1 MNSTLLKA
9 NIKFNWIPFAAIL
22 FMIMIYVSA
31 AIAMFN
37 PEDAASIQAVFSMMP
52 EGMVKAFG
60 FDGLGTNL
68 TTYLASYFYGF
79 ILLVFPLIY
88 TIIAANSL
96 VAGHVDKGSMA
107 YLLSTPNTR
116 GKIITTQAAYFILST
131 TALLGFITS
140 IIVVLCAILWPGHLE
155 IGSFLVL
162 NLVTLLLLIAVGSV
176 SFLSSCIFNDAK
188 YSLAFG
194 AGIPVLFV
202 MLKIISEIGS
212 GVEFFKYMSPYTL
225 LDTNKILNN
234 IPYGLI
240 LSLVLLFVAACIFA
254 LSAYIFKRKNLNI

>member
-22 FMIMIYVSA
+22 LMIMIYVSA
-31 AIAMFN
+31 AIAMFS

-52 EGMVKAFG
+52 EEMVKAFG
-60 FDGLGTNL
+60 FDGLGTDL

-116 GKIITTQAAYFILST
+116 VRLITTQAVYFVLSI
-131 TALLGFITS
+131 AAMLGLIVA
-140 IIVVLCAILWPGHLE
+140 IIVGSSAILWPGYLD
-155 IGSFLVL
+155 IGRFMLL

-176 SFLSSCIFNDAK
+176 SFLSSCIFSDSK
-188 YSLAFG
+188 YSLAVG
-194 AGIPVLFV
+194 AGIPALFV
-202 MLKIISEIGS
+202 MFKLISEIANE
-212 GVEFFKYMSPYTL
+212 VAFFKYMSPYSL
-225 LDTNKILNN
+225 LDTNKILNDV
-234 IPYGLI
+234 PYGLI
-240 LSLVLLFVAACIFA
+240 LSLVLIIVSACIFTA
-254 LSAYIFKRKNLNI
+254 SVFVFKRKNLNI